1 MPLSLTADV
10 LATARAVTGLA
21 LSGEVRER
29 WTDESSCA
37 GMTVGGLAHHTV
49 RQVEMLVR
57 LFPDARTDEEPI
69 SLVEHYRRAAWANSS
84 LDDEVNTTIRD
95 TDNQRAASG
104 PAELSGHATEQLVG
118 LAAALAAV
126 EDDDAVLLDWQGWA
140 LRAEDFAVTRLMEMV
155 VHGDDLAASLDLAT
169 PDFPEEAARRVLSLL
184 TEVSVD
190 RHGQTALLRTL
201 SRPQRAPESVSAF

>member
-140 LRAEDFAVTRLMEMV
+140 LRAEDFAVTRLMEML

>member
-10 LATARAVTGLA
+10 LATARTVTGLA

-29 WTDESSCA
+29 WNDESSCA

-57 LFPDARTDEEPI
+57 LFPDARTDEKPI
-69 SLVEHYRRAAWANSS
+69 SLVEHYRRAAWANSA

-95 TDNQRAASG
+95 TDNQRAGSG
-104 PAELSGHATEQLVG
+104 PAELSGQATEQLVG
-118 LAAALAAV
+118 LAAALASV
-126 EDDDAVLLDWQGWA
+126 EDDEAVLLDWQGWA
-140 LRAEDFAVTRLMEMV
+140 LSAEDFAVTRLMEML
-155 VHGDDLAASLDLAT
+155 VHGDDLAASLDLET
-169 PDFPEEAARRVLSLL
+169 PDFPEEATRRVLSLL
-184 TEVSVD
+184 TEVAVD
-190 RHGQTALLRTL
+190 RHGPTPLLRTL